1 MKRLISALMVKQAH
15 KDGHKEIHAPA
26 KETIITPEA
35 RDLAGKLG
43 IRLVESQKSQPVNV
57 SGQAID
63 EATIKGIIDAVM
75 DRLPP
80 EKRDVQAVTEAVKQV
95 IGQYRK

>member
-15 KDGHKEIHAPA
+15 KDSHKEIHAPA
-26 KETIITPEA
+26 KESIITPEA
-35 RDLAGKLG
+35 RDLAAKLG
-43 IRLVESQKSQPVNV
+43 IRFVESQSQPVSV

-95 IGQYRK
+95 IAQYRK

>member
-26 KETIITPEA
+26 KESIITPEA
-35 RDLAGKLG
+35 RDLAAKLG
-43 IRLVESQKSQPVNV
+43 IRFVESPSQPAKV
-57 SGQAID
+57 SAQAID

-95 IGQYRK
+95 IAQYRK

>member
-26 KETIITPEA
+26 KESIITPEA
-35 RDLAGKLG
+35 RDLAAKLG
-43 IRLVESQKSQPVNV
+43 IRFVESPSQPVSV

-95 IGQYRK
+95 IAQYRK